1 MVPALTSW
9 PARCAVSDEP
19 LDDVADTV
27 EGVDATTMAE
37 PDRRRLHP
45 ESGVDAAKA
54 ALASARAAARKAG
67 SGLAPKQDRARRAIG
82 DTSRSGSGPDNRDP
96 QRLGS
101 AIERLIRQRGW
112 EVPAA
117 VGGVLGRWDEIVG
130 TDVAAHC
137 QPVSYADGVLTVIAD
152 STAWATQVRLLA
164 STLVRRLNSEVG
176 HGTVTKVIVHGPGR
190 RSWAKGPLA
199 ARDGRGPR
207 DTYG

>member
-1 MVPALTSW
+1 VF
-9 PARCAVSDEP
+9 DEP
-19 LDDVADTV
+19 ADDLAD
-27 EGVDATTMAE
+27 DADGIRKPDRAE
-37 PDRRRLHP
+37 PDRRRLRP
-45 ESGVDAAKA
+45 PSGVDAAKA

-67 SGLAPKQDRARRAIG
+67 SGLASKQARARKATG
-82 DTSRSGSGPDNRDP
+82 DTARSGSGPDDRDP
-96 QRLGS
+96 QRLAT

-130 TDVAAHC
+130 ADIAAHC
-137 QPVSYADGVLTVIAD
+137 QPVSYTDGVLTVVAD

-164 STLVRRLNSEVG
+164 GTLVRRLNQEVG

-190 RSWAKGPLA
+190 RNWTKGPLA

>member
-1 MVPALTSW
+1 VF
-9 PARCAVSDEP
+9 DEP
-19 LDDVADTV
+19 ADDLAD
-27 EGVDATTMAE
+27 DADSIRTPDRAE
-37 PDRRRLHP
+37 PDRRRLRP
-45 ESGVDAAKA
+45 QSGVDAAKA
-54 ALASARAAARKAG
+54 ALAAARAAARKAG
-67 SGLAPKQDRARRAIG
+67 SGLASKQDRARRATG
-82 DTSRSGSGPDNRDP
+82 DTARSGSGPDDRDP
-96 QRLGS
+96 QRLAS

-130 TDVAAHC
+130 ADVAAHC
-137 QPVSYADGVLTVIAD
+137 QPVSYTDGVLTVVAD

-164 STLVRRLNSEVG
+164 GTLVRRLNQDVG

-190 RSWAKGPLA
+190 RNWAKGPLA

>member
-1 MVPALTSW
+1 MSW
-9 PARCAVSDEP
+9 PARCAVFDEP
-19 LDDVADTV
+19 ADDLAD
-27 EGVDATTMAE
+27 DADSIRTPNRAQQ
-37 PDRRRLHP
+37 DRRRLRP
-45 ESGVDAAKA
+45 QSGVDAAKA

-67 SGLAPKQDRARRAIG
+67 SGLASKQARARKATG
-82 DTSRSGSGPDNRDP
+82 DTARSGAGPDDRDP
-96 QRLGS
+96 QRLAT
-101 AIERLIRQRGW
+101 AIERLIRQHGW

-130 TDVAAHC
+130 ADVAAHC
-137 QPVSYADGVLTVIAD
+137 QPVSYTDGVLTVVAD

-164 STLVRRLNSEVG
+164 GTLLRRLNQEVG

>member
-1 MVPALTSW
+1 LP
-9 PARCAVSDEP
+9 PQ
-19 LDDVADTV
+19 
-27 EGVDATTMAE
+27 
-37 PDRRRLHP
+37 
-45 ESGVDAAKA
+45 SGIDAAKA

-67 SGLAPKQDRARRAIG
+67 SGLASKQNRVRRTAG
-82 DTSRSGSGPDNRDP
+82 DTARSGSSPDDRDP
-96 QRLGS
+96 QRLAS

-117 VGGVLGRWDEIVG
+117 VGGVLGRWGEIVG

-164 STLVRRLNSEVG
+164 STLVRRLNEEVG

-190 RSWAKGPLA
+190 RGWAKGPLA
-199 ARDGRGPR
+199 VRDGRGPR

>member
-1 MVPALTSW
+1 MF
-9 PARCAVSDEP
+9 DEP
-19 LDDVADTV
+19 ADDLA
-27 EGVDATTMAE
+27 ECADATTPPERPE
-37 PDRRRLHP
+37 PGRRRLHP
-45 ESGVDAAKA
+45 QSGVDAAKA

-67 SGLAPKQDRARRAIG
+67 SGFVAKQERARRATG
-82 DTSRSGSGPDNRDP
+82 DTAHSGSGPDDRDP
-96 QRLGS
+96 QRLAT

-130 TDVAAHC
+130 ADVAAHC
-137 QPVSYADGVLTVIAD
+137 QPVSYTDGVVTVIAD
-152 STAWATQVRLLA
+152 STAWATQMRLLA
-164 STLVRRLNSEVG
+164 GTLVRRLNQEVG
-176 HGTVTKVIVHGPGR
+176 HGTVTKVIVRGPSR